1 MPAIL
6 SENLDMGAFFMRE
19 KLKQFYIVLLVFIL
33 TIMGQ
38 YGHVLQTEAVF
49 STQKETVSAKSQ
61 TGKRLTGQKS
71 EEKVYASG
79 IPIGIYI
86 KTEGILVLGLQQID
100 GKNSPASCKIK
111 AGDYILKLNA
121 QNITTKQQF
130 IRLLQ
135 KNGEKEVVLTLKR
148 KNKKIKVKVQPV
160 YSAKN
165 KCYQIGVWI
174 RNDTQGIGTITF
186 IREDGTFAALG
197 HGINDG
203 DIGVRFLIGIPIGIY
218 IKTEGILVLGLQQID
233 GKNSPASCKIKAGDY
248 ILKLNAQNITTK
260 QQFIR
265 LLQKNGEKEVV
276 LTLKRK
282 NKKIKVKV
290 QPVYSAKNKC
300 YQIGVWIRN
309 DTQGI
314 GTITFIREDGTFAAL
329 GHGINDGDIGVRFLI
344 EGGSAY
350 RTNISSILKGKSGM
364 PGEIIGT
371 IDYSPQNYLG
381 EIYANTNGG
390 ILGKITEN
398 KKEFFTGKKISI
410 AKKSEVKTG
419 KAYLRSSI
427 SGKSKDYSIEIEKVL
442 IGKLRFLVTYLISK

>member
-79 IPIGIYI
+79 M
-86 KTEGILVLGLQQID
+86 
-100 GKNSPASCKIK
+100 
-111 AGDYILKLNA
+111 
-121 QNITTKQQF
+121 
-130 IRLLQ
+130 
-135 KNGEKEVVLTLKR
+135 
-148 KNKKIKVKVQPV
+148 
-160 YSAKN
+160 
-165 KCYQIGVWI
+165 
-174 RNDTQGIGTITF
+174 
-186 IREDGTFAALG
+186 
-197 HGINDG
+197 
-203 DIGVRFLIGIPIGIY
+203 PIGIY

-398 KKEFFTGKKISI
+398 KK
-410 AKKSEVKTG
+410 AEVKTG

-427 SGKSKDYSIEIEKVL
+427 SGKSKDYSIEIEKVFFHEKNSLKTLKIRVTDSEL
-442 IGKLRFLVTYLISK
+442 ITLTGGIIQGLSGSPILQNGKLVGAVTHVLIDNPQMGYGIFAESMLE

>member
-79 IPIGIYI
+79 MPIGIYI

-165 KCYQIGVWI
+165 KCYQI
-174 RNDTQGIGTITF
+174 
-186 IREDGTFAALG
+186 
-197 HGINDG
+197 
-203 DIGVRFLIGIPIGIY
+203 
-218 IKTEGILVLGLQQID
+218 
-233 GKNSPASCKIKAGDY
+233 
-248 ILKLNAQNITTK
+248 
-260 QQFIR
+260 
-265 LLQKNGEKEVV
+265 
-276 LTLKRK
+276 
-282 NKKIKVKV
+282 
-290 QPVYSAKNKC
+290 
-300 YQIGVWIRN
+300 
-309 DTQGI
+309 
-314 GTITFIREDGTFAAL
+314 
-329 GHGINDGDIGVRFLI
+329 

-398 KKEFFTGKKISI
+398 KKEFFTDKKISI

-427 SGKSKDYSIEIEKVL
+427 SGKSKDYSIEIEKVFFHEKNSLKTLKIRVTDSEL
-442 IGKLRFLVTYLISK
+442 ITLTGGIIQGLSGSPILQNGKLVGAVTHVLIDNPQMGYGIFAESMLE

>member
-71 EEKVYASG
+71 EEKVYAS
-79 IPIGIYI
+79 
-86 KTEGILVLGLQQID
+86 
-100 GKNSPASCKIK
+100 
-111 AGDYILKLNA
+111 
-121 QNITTKQQF
+121 
-130 IRLLQ
+130 
-135 KNGEKEVVLTLKR
+135 
-148 KNKKIKVKVQPV
+148 
-160 YSAKN
+160 
-165 KCYQIGVWI
+165 
-174 RNDTQGIGTITF
+174 
-186 IREDGTFAALG
+186 
-197 HGINDG
+197 
-203 DIGVRFLIGIPIGIY
+203 GIPIGIY

-427 SGKSKDYSIEIEKVL
+427 SGKSKDYS
-442 IGKLRFLVTYLISK
+442 SK

>member
-148 KNKKIKVKVQPV
+148 KNKKIKVNVQPV
-160 YSAKN
+160 YN
-165 KCYQIGVWI
+165 
-174 RNDTQGIGTITF
+174 
-186 IREDGTFAALG
+186 E
-197 HGINDG
+197 
-203 DIGVRFLIGIPIGIY
+203 
-218 IKTEGILVLGLQQID
+218 
-233 GKNSPASCKIKAGDY
+233 
-248 ILKLNAQNITTK
+248 
-260 QQFIR
+260 
-265 LLQKNGEKEVV
+265 
-276 LTLKRK
+276 K
-282 NKKIKVKV
+282 NKK
-290 QPVYSAKNKC
+290 
-300 YQIGVWIRN
+300 
-309 DTQGI
+309 
-314 GTITFIREDGTFAAL
+314 
-329 GHGINDGDIGVRFLI
+329 
-344 EGGSAY
+344 
-350 RTNISSILKGKSGM
+350 
-364 PGEIIGT
+364 
-371 IDYSPQNYLG
+371 
-381 EIYANTNGG
+381 
-390 ILGKITEN
+390 
-398 KKEFFTGKKISI
+398 
-410 AKKSEVKTG
+410 
-419 KAYLRSSI
+419 
-427 SGKSKDYSIEIEKVL
+427 
-442 IGKLRFLVTYLISK
+442 

>member
-61 TGKRLTGQKS
+61 MGKRLTGQKS

-79 IPIGIYI
+79 MPIGIYI

-100 GKNSPASCKIK
+100 RKNSPASCKIK
-111 AGDYILKLNA
+111 AGDYILK
-121 QNITTKQQF
+121 
-130 IRLLQ
+130 
-135 KNGEKEVVLTLKR
+135 
-148 KNKKIKVKVQPV
+148 
-160 YSAKN
+160 
-165 KCYQIGVWI
+165 
-174 RNDTQGIGTITF
+174 
-186 IREDGTFAALG
+186 
-197 HGINDG
+197 
-203 DIGVRFLIGIPIGIY
+203 
-218 IKTEGILVLGLQQID
+218 
-233 GKNSPASCKIKAGDY
+233 
-248 ILKLNAQNITTK
+248 
-260 QQFIR
+260 
-265 LLQKNGEKEVV
+265 
-276 LTLKRK
+276 LKRK

-398 KKEFFTGKKISI
+398 KKEFFTDKKISI

-427 SGKSKDYSIEIEKVL
+427 SGKSKDYSIEIEKVFFHEKNSLKTLKIRVTDSEL
-442 IGKLRFLVTYLISK
+442 ITLTGGIIQGLSGSPILQNGKLVGAVTHVLIDNPQMGYGIFAESMLE